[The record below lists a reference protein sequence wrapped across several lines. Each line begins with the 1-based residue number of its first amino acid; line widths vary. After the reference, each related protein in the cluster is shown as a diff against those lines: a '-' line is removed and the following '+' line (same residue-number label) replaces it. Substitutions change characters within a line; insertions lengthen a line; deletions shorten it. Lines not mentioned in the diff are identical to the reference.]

1 MVRTFLGPAG
11 TCRGRQH
18 PVQPWGAGA
27 LIDHVAEASHV
38 LGRARESS
46 VTCCGSTGGLSSL
59 LRAFSP
65 ATAVFDIPVAD
76 EVVTKFGVARVA
88 G

>member
-1 MVRTFLGPAG
+1 VCDRA
-11 TCRGRQH
+11 R
-18 PVQPWGAGA
+18 AGA
-27 LIDHVAEASHV
+27 DGPRDLGDLIDHVVEASHV
-38 LGRARESS
+38 LGRTRESS

-59 LRAFSP
+59 LRPFSP